1 MRLENKIA
9 VVTGAGQGIGKAIAA
24 RFVREGAKVLLSDID
39 AGKAEAAARSISGD
53 AAVCSAT
60 ACDVTRSGDV
70 RDMVALA
77 VERYGRLDIAVAN
90 AGIGFEADFLDL
102 EEADFDRVMRV
113 NVNGVLL
120 TVQAAAR
127 RMVAQGGGGAV
138 VTIGSIAGKR
148 IISTQI
154 PYCTSKAAVNHMTA
168 GMALALADRGVRVN
182 AIGPGSTNTELMRDM
197 VFSSPESRRAV
208 LSRTPMGRPA
218 EPDEI
223 ASVAVFLASDDA
235 SYITGQTLFADG
247 GRLPLMYTVP
257 VKEEAGA
264 AQ

>member
-1 MRLENKIA
+1 MRLDNKVAI
-9 VVTGAGQGIGKAIAA
+9 VTGAGQGIGKAIAA

-39 AGKAEAAARSISGD
+39 GAKAEAAARAISND

-60 ACDVTRSGDV
+60 ACDVTRSGEL
-70 RDMVALA
+70 RDMVTLA

-90 AGIGFEADFLDL
+90 AGIGYEADFLNL

-113 NVNGVLL
+113 NVNGVML

-127 RMVAQGGGGAV
+127 QMAAQGSGGAV

-148 IISTQI
+148 VIPTQI

-168 GMALALADRGVRVN
+168 GMALALIDRGIRVN
-182 AIGPGSTNTELMRDM
+182 AIGPGSTNTELMREM
-197 VFSSPESRRAV
+197 VFSSPDSRRTV
-208 LSRTPMGRPA
+208 LSRTPIGRPA

-223 ASVAVFLASDDA
+223 ASVAVFLASDEA
-235 SYITGQTLFADG
+235 SYVTGQVIYAEG

-257 VKEEAGA
+257 VDEEALA
-264 AQ
+264 

>member
-1 MRLENKIA
+1 MRLENKVAI
-9 VVTGAGQGIGKAIAA
+9 VTGAGQGIGKAIAA

-39 AGKAEAAARSISGD
+39 GAKAESAARAISND
-53 AAVCSAT
+53 AAVASAT
-60 ACDVTRSGDV
+60 ACDVTRSGEL

-90 AGIGFEADFLDL
+90 AGIGIEANFLEL

-127 RMVAQGGGGAV
+127 QMAAQGSGGAI

-148 IISTQI
+148 VIPTQI
-154 PYCTSKAAVNHMTA
+154 PYCTSKAAVNLMTA
-168 GMALALADRGVRVN
+168 GMALALIDKDIRVN
-182 AIGPGSTNTELMRDM
+182 AVGPGSTNTELMREM
-197 VFSSPESRRAV
+197 VFSSPEARRTV
-208 LSRTPMGRPA
+208 MSRTPIGRPA

-223 ASVAVFLASDDA
+223 ASVALFLASDES
-235 SYITGQTLFADG
+235 SYVTGQVIFAEG

-257 VKEEAGA
+257 VDEEVVR
-264 AQ
+264 